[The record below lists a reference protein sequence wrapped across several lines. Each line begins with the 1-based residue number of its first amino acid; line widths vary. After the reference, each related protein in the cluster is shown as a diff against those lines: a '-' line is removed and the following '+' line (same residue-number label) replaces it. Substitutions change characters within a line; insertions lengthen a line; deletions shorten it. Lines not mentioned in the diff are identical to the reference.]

1 MPCAEINGGNL
12 LDQAE
17 SLIHAQKYVDA
28 ENLCRSVL
36 HRDVDNLE
44 AHFLLGTSAYNQ
56 KNWVEAS
63 AHYRRSVVI
72 APDIGFLHANLALA
86 LLESGKYYEAQIA
99 LDNSIRLDGWT
110 TISHYHQGLIFHR
123 TERYEVARQ
132 QYEYVL
138 SCDPQHI
145 ASWINLSA
153 VLLDMGDADR
163 AIEHCRLGLEVAPDN
178 SALVGNFA
186 TAYGKEFRHD
196 ESLIQY
202 QRLLTLTPHNE
213 HAEVM
218 GRMANILSS
227 AWRIDECISYF
238 NQAISVA
245 STFEQKRALASTRLF
260 VLHYPAAWTP
270 EMITREHLV
279 WGETYFQPAPP
290 RLFTNP
296 PDTNRRLRIA
306 YISPDLR
313 IHAVVFFLQPVLIAH
328 DPEMVEIYCYS
339 DVKKPDEVTMQLREK
354 HGVVWRDISVLDD
367 DAVQRIILSD
377 QIDILVDLAGHS
389 SGNRLSLFARRVA
402 PVQVNWIGYPNTTGL
417 NEMDYRITDPKA
429 DPPGMTEKLHSEE
442 LVRLPDSFLCY
453 RPGSDFPPENPL
465 PMFVNRFVT
474 FGSFSNFIKVTP
486 DLLDMWARILGA
498 VPNSRLFFR
507 ARGMTDARFQQDIL
521 PIFERHGVNSERI
534 TILGHARSVIDNL
547 RDYHN
552 LDIALDTFP
561 YHGTT
566 TTCESLYMGVPV
578 ITLAGRSHV
587 SRVGVSL
594 LQSVGIPDLI
604 AETADDYVSAAI
616 ALANDL
622 RRLLDLRK
630 SLRGMV
636 LASPLTDNITFTR
649 HLEAA
654 YRLMWQRWCADQY
667 KLNLA

>member
-1 MPCAEINGGNL
+1 
-12 LDQAE
+12 
-17 SLIHAQKYVDA
+17 
-28 ENLCRSVL
+28 
-36 HRDVDNLE
+36 
-44 AHFLLGTSAYNQ
+44 
-56 KNWVEAS
+56 
-63 AHYRRSVVI
+63 
-72 APDIGFLHANLALA
+72 
-86 LLESGKYYEAQIA
+86 
-99 LDNSIRLDGWT
+99 
-110 TISHYHQGLIFHR
+110 
-123 TERYEVARQ
+123 
-132 QYEYVL
+132 
-138 SCDPQHI
+138 
-145 ASWINLSA
+145 
-153 VLLDMGDADR
+153 
-163 AIEHCRLGLEVAPDN
+163 
-178 SALVGNFA
+178 
-186 TAYGKEFRHD
+186 
-196 ESLIQY
+196 
-202 QRLLTLTPHNE
+202 
-213 HAEVM
+213 
-218 GRMANILSS
+218 
-227 AWRIDECISYF
+227 
-238 NQAISVA
+238 
-245 STFEQKRALASTRLF
+245 
-260 VLHYPAAWTP
+260 
-270 EMITREHLV
+270 
-279 WGETYFQPAPP
+279 
-290 RLFTNP
+290 
-296 PDTNRRLRIA
+296 
-306 YISPDLR
+306 
-313 IHAVVFFLQPVLIAH
+313 
-328 DPEMVEIYCYS
+328 
-339 DVKKPDEVTMQLREK
+339 
-354 HGVVWRDISVLDD
+354 
-367 DAVQRIILSD
+367 LSD